1 MNKEEF
7 NNIFRIFI
15 DGMPVTDMEDAYKT
29 YKDLIEQISEGDD
42 LVITQMFRMSEMS
55 TRERLKWRMLLSEN
69 GIEMTPKQVDEY
81 VVLLELALSQS
92 DI

>member
-1 MNKEEF
+1 
-7 NNIFRIFI
+7 
-15 DGMPVTDMEDAYKT
+15 
-29 YKDLIEQISEGDD
+29 
-42 LVITQMFRMSEMS
+42 MSEMG
-55 TRERLKWRMLLSEN
+55 TKERLRWRMLLSEN